1 MEDIIKI
8 VKLLEESELQMKN
21 IGDTIE
27 NEENRQKGEILIML
41 LGELGVCLSENQ

>member
-41 LGELGVCLSENQ
+41 LSELGVSLSENQ

>member
-1 MEDIIKI
+1 
-8 VKLLEESELQMKN
+8 MKN

-27 NEENRQKGEILIML
+27 NEKNRQKGEILIML

>member
-41 LGELGVCLSENQ
+41 LGELGVSLSENQ

>member
-1 MEDIIKI
+1 
-8 VKLLEESELQMKN
+8 MKN

-41 LGELGVCLSENQ
+41 LSELGVSLSENQ

>member
-21 IGDTIE
+21 VSDTIE
-27 NEENRQKGEILIML
+27 NEENRQKGEILTML
-41 LGELGVCLSENQ
+41 LGALGACLSGNQ

>member
-1 MEDIIKI
+1 
-8 VKLLEESELQMKN
+8 MKN

-27 NEENRQKGEILIML
+27 NEENRQKSEILIML